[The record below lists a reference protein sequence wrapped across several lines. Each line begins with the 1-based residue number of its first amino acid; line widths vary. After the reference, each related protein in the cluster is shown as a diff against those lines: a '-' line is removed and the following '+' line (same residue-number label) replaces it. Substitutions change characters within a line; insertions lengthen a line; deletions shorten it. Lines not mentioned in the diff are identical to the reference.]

1 MQFSLAKKHMTQFV
15 EQAFIAFKG
24 QGKPIKNVRT
34 DGGGE
39 NEGVKKLC
47 LKNGAT
53 LEKTPPYMPQYN
65 GKIECRFAAVLIS
78 CAMTL
83 LWNEEFAKTVVKQ
96 KFMPEA
102 IETANFLHDMM
113 PT

>member
-1 MQFSLAKKHMTQFV
+1 MMQFSLAKKHMTQFV

-53 LEKTPPYMPQYN
+53 LEKTPPYTPQYN
-65 GKIECRFAAVLIS
+65 GKIEQRFAESMS

-83 LWNEEFAKTVVKQ
+83 LWNANFAKTV
-96 KFMPEA
+96 
-102 IETANFLHDMM
+102 N
-113 PT
+113 